1 MKRVLLFF
9 VLLVMVSGCSI
20 NYNIKI
26 EDGSIR
32 DSLELNISNSEYRN
46 YASSVKDEPIDSDMF
61 EYFKDIQVPNFKQ
74 IPDEFHKKDV
84 TRLSDGAYIKYSYD
98 GYTYNNFNSSYLLN
112 NCFEKYSVVN
122 KDDYYYINAGGKF
135 LCYYDTTYINI
146 KTDKAVLYTTADYKN
161 GSYVYE
167 INKFN
172 YDDVNFV
179 FQIDKSEPFIE
190 EEVIDVEKTDNELF
204 GFNIVN
210 LIWIIILTGALVALI
225 MLSKRF
231 K

>member
-32 DSLELNISNSEYRN
+32 DSLELNISNNEYRN

-61 EYFKDIQVPNFKQ
+61 EYFKDIHVPNFKQ

-98 GYTYNNFNSSYLLN
+98 G
-112 NCFEKYSVVN
+112 
-122 KDDYYYINAGGKF
+122 
-135 LCYYDTTYINI
+135 
-146 KTDKAVLYTTADYKN
+146 
-161 GSYVYE
+161 
-167 INKFN
+167 
-172 YDDVNFV
+172 
-179 FQIDKSEPFIE
+179 P
-190 EEVIDVEKTDNELF
+190 
-204 GFNIVN
+204 
-210 LIWIIILTGALVALI
+210 
-225 MLSKRF
+225 
-231 K
+231 